1 MFYYLIYKFLFFNLL
16 VHPFIHKRRHVFI
29 YFVTYLLVTI
39 KHNLQ
44 RQIS

>member
-1 MFYYLIYKFLFFNLL
+1 MFYCLIYKFLFFNLL
-16 VHPFIHKRRHVFI
+16 VHRFIHKRRDVFI
-29 YFVTYLLVTI
+29 YFVAYLLVAI